1 MQTPSPSAPPAPQQ
15 GTAPDS
21 TSAGSHHGSGLG
33 HSHGSYEQGSIHLAS
48 GPMPGHA
55 PLHSAYLLLPGQSI
69 NGPAYN
75 TYSGTPTVAWGAA
88 PAPDAASQYASP
100 QQPNYQELA
109 AAEWE
114 QKRQL
119 AEALQEA
126 QARSQALELELAHRE
141 RLWKLQYAPQPSAT
155 AAPLPPQPLHGA
167 EQEASASFQIS
178 GSHAVAPGT
187 PYHAGMV
194 TSSHAPLPPT
204 YHSGTAAAHAYWSP
218 TPPHPHACGSHAPP
232 TPPPPPTPPTSSHEI
247 ANLSSQT
254 MKTLRNDLDPA
265 TNLDAKTLDFRR
277 RLSSHDPKIAKLFAY
292 LSLYG
297 HGPTLDKILID
308 PDLAAADKFLA
319 DAWHNTRDINSKH
332 VANLKDTLDDITYS
346 SGVRLLRAEANHHG
360 QKLGSEKLKAKTDF
374 ESTQFLKANMKPEEI
389 TASLNRARALFK
401 NIIGYDA
408 TNHSAI
414 AHMLIGQ
421 IPDPTAR
428 ADVMEKYLDSESDSS
443 DGSSAWDIDTIYRKI
458 RIATE
463 RKGKPTAAAATAAA
477 AAAAATERV
486 KHEREGGGDKTEN
499 PCPSCGKVHKGVS
512 SRDCT
517 AHLKTKCK
525 VKNCPCS
532 HGGTCLF
539 VKGTSKP
546 NKVMN
551 ALGKPVSDN
560 VYRYL
565 VTQWTK
571 KFPQAAAAAA
581 EPEDSTDDD
590 AAEAG
595 SSTILSNAIATDC
608 DGTITFQ
615 SHASQATPSTGAG
628 RNANEKA
635 TKATTRSQTAAVR
648 ATGIKPRKLSIG
660 GARVAEYPDVRTSG
674 TPPPSAKSNKAL
686 APLLAQTETKRS
698 SHTAVLGTKYTYVEG
713 RLHTLESEPELV
725 PPTTVNDTC
734 FVCGTIDP
742 EYDASEKSQV
752 AHTLDKDHERF
763 IKHERQLYAPKP
775 PPPSPEGN
783 TTAGAAIH
791 VSKKIDSAPPT
802 SPPPPSPS
810 VRGPPPSVRGPPP
823 TVRDM
828 TNRRST
834 QLAWL
839 QRETASSP
847 WLTLEQPHKAA
858 ATQATSNFDRNQRKR
873 EKKHA
878 AKTKAKN
885 DLAEQRELTSRI
897 VNTARMQKIVTSYG
911 AQ

>member
-1 MQTPSPSAPPAPQQ
+1 
-15 GTAPDS
+15 
-21 TSAGSHHGSGLG
+21 
-33 HSHGSYEQGSIHLAS
+33 
-48 GPMPGHA
+48 
-55 PLHSAYLLLPGQSI
+55 
-69 NGPAYN
+69 
-75 TYSGTPTVAWGAA
+75 
-88 PAPDAASQYASP
+88 
-100 QQPNYQELA
+100 
-109 AAEWE
+109 
-114 QKRQL
+114 
-119 AEALQEA
+119 
-126 QARSQALELELAHRE
+126 
-141 RLWKLQYAPQPSAT
+141 
-155 AAPLPPQPLHGA
+155 
-167 EQEASASFQIS
+167 
-178 GSHAVAPGT
+178 
-187 PYHAGMV
+187 
-194 TSSHAPLPPT
+194 
-204 YHSGTAAAHAYWSP
+204 
-218 TPPHPHACGSHAPP
+218 
-232 TPPPPPTPPTSSHEI
+232 
-247 ANLSSQT
+247 

-265 TNLDAKTLDFRR
+265 TNLDAKALDFRR
-277 RLSSHDPKIAKLFAY
+277 RLSSHDPKIAKLFAC
-292 LSLYG
+292 LHTHG
-297 HGPTLDKILID
+297 HAITLAKISSD

-319 DAWHNTRDINSKH
+319 EAWHNTRDINSKH

-374 ESTQFLKANMKPEEI
+374 ESTHFLKANMKPEEV
-389 TASLNRARALFK
+389 TAALNRARALFK

-463 RKGKPTAAAATAAA
+463 RKGKPSAAAATAAA
-477 AAAAATERV
+477 AAAAAAATERT

-539 VKGTSKP
+539 IKGSSKP
-546 NKVMN
+546 NKVMS

-595 SSTILSNAIATDC
+595 SSTILSNAIANDC
-608 DGTITFQ
+608 DGTVTFQ

-660 GARVAEYPDVRTSG
+660 GERVAEYPDVRTSG
-674 TPPPSAKSNKAL
+674 IPPPSTKSNK
-686 APLLAQTETKRS
+686 AQTETKS
-698 SHTAVLGTKYTYVEG
+698 SGHTAVPGTKYTYVEG

-742 EYDASEKSQV
+742 QYDASEKSQT
-752 AHTLDKDHERF
+752 AHNLDLVKAQF
-763 IKHERQLYAPKP
+763 VKQERQLYAPKP

-802 SPPPPSPS
+802 SPSPPPPI
-810 VRGPPPSVRGPPP
+810 
-823 TVRDM
+823 VRDGTAAM
-828 TNRRST
+828 HSGKSNNTSMANRRST

-847 WLTLEQPHKAA
+847 WLALEQPHQAA
-858 ATQATSNFDRNQRKR
+858 ATQASANFDRNQRKR

-878 AKTKAKN
+878 AKTKAKQ
-885 DLAEQRELTSRI
+885 DLAEQRELTTRI
-897 VNTARMQKIVTSYG
+897 VNTARMQKIITSYG

>member
-1 MQTPSPSAPPAPQQ
+1 
-15 GTAPDS
+15 
-21 TSAGSHHGSGLG
+21 
-33 HSHGSYEQGSIHLAS
+33 
-48 GPMPGHA
+48 
-55 PLHSAYLLLPGQSI
+55 
-69 NGPAYN
+69 
-75 TYSGTPTVAWGAA
+75 
-88 PAPDAASQYASP
+88 
-100 QQPNYQELA
+100 
-109 AAEWE
+109 
-114 QKRQL
+114 
-119 AEALQEA
+119 
-126 QARSQALELELAHRE
+126 
-141 RLWKLQYAPQPSAT
+141 
-155 AAPLPPQPLHGA
+155 
-167 EQEASASFQIS
+167 
-178 GSHAVAPGT
+178 
-187 PYHAGMV
+187 
-194 TSSHAPLPPT
+194 
-204 YHSGTAAAHAYWSP
+204 
-218 TPPHPHACGSHAPP
+218 
-232 TPPPPPTPPTSSHEI
+232 
-247 ANLSSQT
+247 
-254 MKTLRNDLDPA
+254 MKTLRNDLDP
-265 TNLDAKTLDFRR
+265 TSNLEAKALDFRR
-277 RLSSHDPKIAKLFAY
+277 RLSSHDPKIAKLFAC
-292 LSLYG
+292 LHTHG
-297 HGPTLDKILID
+297 HAITLAKISSD

-319 DAWHNTRDINSKH
+319 EAWHNTRDINSKH
-332 VANLKDTLDDITYS
+332 VANLKDTLDDIAYS

-374 ESTQFLKANMKPEEI
+374 ESTHFLKANMKPEEV
-389 TASLNRARALFK
+389 TAALNRARALFK

-463 RKGKPTAAAATAAA
+463 RKGKPSAAAATAAA
-477 AAAAATERV
+477 AAAAAAATERT

-539 VKGTSKP
+539 IKGSSKP

-581 EPEDSTDDD
+581 ELEDSTDDD

-595 SSTILSNAIATDC
+595 SSTILSNAIANDC
-608 DGTITFQ
+608 DGTVTFQ

-660 GARVAEYPDVRTSG
+660 GERVAEYPDVRTSG
-674 TPPPSAKSNKAL
+674 IPPPSTKSNK
-686 APLLAQTETKRS
+686 AQTETKS
-698 SHTAVLGTKYTYVEG
+698 SGHTAVPGTKYTYVEG

-742 EYDASEKSQV
+742 QYDASEKSQT
-752 AHTLDKDHERF
+752 AHNLDLVKAQF
-763 IKHERQLYAPKP
+763 VKQERQLYAPKP

-802 SPPPPSPS
+802 SPSPPSPIA
-810 VRGPPPSVRGPPP
+810 
-823 TVRDM
+823 RDETTAM
-828 TNRRST
+828 HSGKSNNTPMANRRST

-847 WLTLEQPHKAA
+847 WLALEQPHQAA
-858 ATQATSNFDRNQRKR
+858 ATQASANFDRNQRKR

-878 AKTKAKN
+878 AKTKAKQ
-885 DLAEQRELTSRI
+885 DLVEQRELTTRI
-897 VNTARMQKIVTSYG
+897 VNTARMQKIITSYG

>member
-1 MQTPSPSAPPAPQQ
+1 
-15 GTAPDS
+15 
-21 TSAGSHHGSGLG
+21 
-33 HSHGSYEQGSIHLAS
+33 
-48 GPMPGHA
+48 
-55 PLHSAYLLLPGQSI
+55 
-69 NGPAYN
+69 
-75 TYSGTPTVAWGAA
+75 
-88 PAPDAASQYASP
+88 
-100 QQPNYQELA
+100 
-109 AAEWE
+109 
-114 QKRQL
+114 
-119 AEALQEA
+119 
-126 QARSQALELELAHRE
+126 
-141 RLWKLQYAPQPSAT
+141 
-155 AAPLPPQPLHGA
+155 
-167 EQEASASFQIS
+167 
-178 GSHAVAPGT
+178 
-187 PYHAGMV
+187 
-194 TSSHAPLPPT
+194 
-204 YHSGTAAAHAYWSP
+204 
-218 TPPHPHACGSHAPP
+218 
-232 TPPPPPTPPTSSHEI
+232 
-247 ANLSSQT
+247 

-265 TNLDAKTLDFRR
+265 TNLDAKALDFRR

-292 LSLYG
+292 LAMYG
-297 HGPTLDKILID
+297 HPATLDKILSD
-308 PDLAAADKFLA
+308 PDLAAADKFIA
-319 DAWHNTRDINSKH
+319 EAWHNTRDINSKH

-374 ESTQFLKANMKPEEI
+374 ESTHFLKANMKPEEV
-389 TASLNRARALFK
+389 TAALNRARALFK

-463 RKGKPTAAAATAAA
+463 RKGKPSAAAATAAA
-477 AAAAATERV
+477 AAAAATERT

-539 VKGTSKP
+539 IKGSSKP
-546 NKVMN
+546 NKVMS

-581 EPEDSTDDD
+581 ELEDSTDDD

-595 SSTILSNAIATDC
+595 SSTILSNAIANDC
-608 DGTITFQ
+608 DGTVTFQ

-660 GARVAEYPDVRTSG
+660 GERVAEYPDVRTSG
-674 TPPPSAKSNKAL
+674 IPPPSTKSNK
-686 APLLAQTETKRS
+686 AQTETKS
-698 SHTAVLGTKYTYVEG
+698 SGHTAVPGTKYTYVEG

-742 EYDASEKSQV
+742 QYDASEKSQT
-752 AHTLDKDHERF
+752 AHNLDLVKAQF
-763 IKHERQLYAPKP
+763 VKQERQLYAPKP

-802 SPPPPSPS
+802 SPSPPPPI
-810 VRGPPPSVRGPPP
+810 
-823 TVRDM
+823 VRDGTAAM
-828 TNRRST
+828 HSGKSNNTSMANRRST

-847 WLTLEQPHKAA
+847 WLALEQPHQAA
-858 ATQATSNFDRNQRKR
+858 ATQASANFDRNQRKR

-878 AKTKAKN
+878 AKTKAKQ
-885 DLAEQRELTSRI
+885 DLAEQRELTARI
-897 VNTARMQKIVTSYG
+897 VNTARMQKIITSYG